1 MECNKEEAV
10 RAKSLAEVKLQNK
23 DFSGARKMAIKAQ
36 QLYKELDKIDHILVI
51 CEVHYVAERKIRG
64 TEMDWYG
71 ILQIEKTADDAII
84 KKQYRKFALLL
95 HPDKNNFPGAEAAFK
110 LIGEAQRVLLDKGK
124 RSLHDMKCKSS
135 VSKPAQ
141 GPSYNSNFGAQNG
154 FRGSVDGFNYQHHRP
169 QQQATQSGFVNSR
182 PTFWTACPFCQS
194 RYQYYTDIINRAVVC
209 QNCRKTFM
217 AYEKSAQGIPTVK
230 NFTKP
235 VFQQRKD
242 VPQGSVKAEVGS
254 QGNTSKGHSK
264 AEPQKKPTD
273 GVAGPGKSS
282 GKKRRNKESDFIVSS
297 DSESS
302 SSDEEPPITGN
313 GESGSSKEPTRRS
326 VRSKQQVSYKEN
338 RSDDEESKTPQKKA
352 KGNGSTEEDMQSSGG
367 GAVPGEGNKLN
378 TDDSMNEDKETPN
391 VKKKD
396 KIDENDSMR
405 SSEVHSDSD
414 SDSDAPHEC
423 PDSEFN
429 DFEKKRD
436 VNLFKVG
443 KIWAIY
449 DDFNGMPRFYARI
462 QRVSPC
468 GLKFKITWLEAE
480 TSTADEEE
488 WVSAGLPVS
497 CGKFKLGNSKNVDKL
512 SQFSHQVE
520 WEKGNH
526 SSAYR
531 IVPRKGEIW
540 ALFKN
545 WDIKWKSQTDHS
557 NSDNEDDFA
566 ELKSK
571 LEYDFVEIMSNFS
584 DNEGVSV
591 LYLGKLKG
599 FVSLFC
605 RISNKP
611 LQIKPTE
618 LLRFSHQVPSFTM
631 TGKERDGVP
640 EGSFELDPAALPEK
654 MEEIDAP
661 KNSEGQDGGGDVNLD
676 DSSPQVSCEV
686 EPEVATT
693 HDSPPPEANGTHAGS
708 NDPETDQAMETPTES
723 DDSGTEQVLDPEFF
737 DFDAEKSIEM
747 FEKGQIWS
755 LYCEEDSLPKY
766 YAQVTKVVK
775 GEESPK
781 IFVKWLKS
789 SHLPDVT
796 TQWTDKSMVISCG
809 RFKVKSGGEDY
820 DTATFSHLVNA
831 EPEIIASGK
840 TQYNI
845 LPLKGEVWAMY
856 RDWTPALK
864 PSDLKTCDYD
874 VVEVLEKNDQHI
886 KILHLVRVKEHNSV
900 FRASAK
906 HRSSTVDMSELLRF
920 SHRIPAFRLT
930 EEHGSLNGYWE
941 LDSAALPARYFA

>member
-1 MECNKEEAV
+1 MECNKEEAI
-10 RAKSLAEVKLQNK
+10 RAKSLAEAKLQNK
-23 DFSGARKMAIKAQ
+23 DFTGARKMAMKAQ

-51 CEVHYVAERKIRG
+51 CDVHCVAERKING

-95 HPDKNNFPGAEAAFK
+95 HPDKNKFPGAEAAFK
-110 LIGEAQRVLLDKGK
+110 LIGEAQRVLLDIGQ
-124 RSLHDMKCKSS
+124 RSMHDMKCK

-141 GPSYNSNFGAQNG
+141 GPKFGAQNG
-154 FRGSVDGFNYQHHRP
+154 FRGGVDVFNYQHHKP
-169 QQQATQSGFVNSR
+169 QQQAAQSGFVNSR
-182 PTFWTACPFCQS
+182 REFWTACPFCQS
-194 RYQYYTDIINRAVVC
+194 RYQYYTDTINRYVVC
-209 QNCRKTFM
+209 QNCHKSFI
-217 AYEKSAQGIPTVK
+217 AYEKSEQERPTVN
-230 NFTKP
+230 NFTQP

-242 VPQGSVKAEVGS
+242 VPQGSVKAEVRS

-264 AEPQKKPTD
+264 AEPKKKPTD
-273 GVAGPGKSS
+273 GVAGPGKLS
-282 GKKRRNKESDFIVSS
+282 GKKRRNKEPDP
-297 DSESS
+297 ESS
-302 SSDEEPPITGN
+302 GSDEEHLMTGD
-313 GESGSSKEPTRRS
+313 GESGSYKEPPRRS

-338 RSDDEESKTPQKKA
+338 RNDDEESKTPRKKA
-352 KGNGSTEEDMQSSGG
+352 KGNGSTGEDMQSSE
-367 GAVPGEGNKLN
+367 GAVRRDKNKLN
-378 TDDSMNEDKETPN
+378 TDDSMNEDKETQN
-391 VKKKD
+391 VKKKE
-396 KIDENDSMR
+396 KIDENGRMK

-414 SDSDAPHEC
+414 ADQEFTTVPYEC
-423 PDSEFN
+423 PDPEFN

-449 DDFNGMPRFYARI
+449 DNFNGMPRYYARI
-462 QRVSPC
+462 NRVSPR
-468 GLKFKITWLEAE
+468 GLKFKITWLEADPN
-480 TSTADEEE
+480 TGDEEE

-497 CGKFKLGNSKNVDKL
+497 CGKFKLGDSIDVDKL
-512 SQFSHQVE
+512 NLFSHQAE

-526 SSAYR
+526 SGAYR

-605 RISNKP
+605 RISNEP
-611 LQIKPTE
+611 VQIKPTE

-661 KNSEGQDGGGDVNLD
+661 ENSEGQDGGDVNTD

-686 EPEVATT
+686 EPEVAAT

-708 NDPETDQAMETPTES
+708 NDPETDQEMETPAES
-723 DDSGTEQVLDPEFF
+723 DDPVTEQVLDPEFC
-737 DFDAEKSIEM
+737 DFDAKKSIEM
-747 FEKGQIWS
+747 FEKGQIWA
-755 LYCEEDSLPKY
+755 LYYDEESLPKY

-775 GEESPK
+775 GKESP
-781 IFVKWLKS
+781 ISVKWLQS
-789 SHLPDVT
+789 SHLPDGT
-796 TQWTDKSMVISCG
+796 TLWADKNMVISCG
-809 RFKVKSGGEDY
+809 RFKLVGGVDHY
-820 DTATFSHLVNA
+820 DTAPFSHLVTA
-831 EPEIIASGK
+831 EPETVGK
-840 TQYNI
+840 RKEYNI
-845 LPLKGEVWAMY
+845 LPLTGEVWAMY
-856 RDWTPALK
+856 RDWTPTLK
-864 PSDLKTCDYD
+864 PSDLKTCNYD
-874 VVEVLEKNDQHI
+874 VVEVLEKNDQHF
-886 KILHLVRVKEHNSV
+886 KVSHLERVKGHNSV

-906 HRSSTVDMSELLRF
+906 HRSSTTVDMSELLRF
-920 SHRIPAFRLT
+920 SHRIPEFRLT
-930 EEHGSLNGYWE
+930 EEHGKLNGYWE
-941 LDSAALPARYFA
+941 LDSAALPARYFT

>member
-1 MECNKEEAV
+1 
-10 RAKSLAEVKLQNK
+10 
-23 DFSGARKMAIKAQ
+23 
-36 QLYKELDKIDHILVI
+36 
-51 CEVHYVAERKIRG
+51 
-64 TEMDWYG
+64 
-71 ILQIEKTADDAII
+71 
-84 KKQYRKFALLL
+84 
-95 HPDKNNFPGAEAAFK
+95 
-110 LIGEAQRVLLDKGK
+110 
-124 RSLHDMKCKSS
+124 MKCKSS

-217 AYEKSAQGIPTVK
+217 AYEKSAQGIPTVR

-254 QGNTSKGHSK
+254 QGNTSKGYSK

-352 KGNGSTEEDMQSSGG
+352 KGNGSTEEGD
-367 GAVPGEGNKLN
+367 GNKLN

-545 WDIKWKSQTDHS
+545 WDIKWKSQTDHT
-557 NSDNEDDFA
+557 

-661 KNSEGQDGGGDVNLD
+661 KNSEGQDGGGDVNPD
-676 DSSPQVSCEV
+676 DSSPQVS
-686 EPEVATT
+686 
-693 HDSPPPEANGTHAGS
+693 SNGTHAGS
-708 NDPETDQAMETPTES
+708 NDPETDQAMETPAES

-831 EPEIIASGK
+831 EPEIIARGK

-874 VVEVLEKNDQHI
+874 VVEVLEKNDQHF
-886 KILHLVRVKEHNSV
+886 KVSHLERVKGHNSV

-906 HRSSTVDMSELLRF
+906 HRSSTTVDMSELLRF